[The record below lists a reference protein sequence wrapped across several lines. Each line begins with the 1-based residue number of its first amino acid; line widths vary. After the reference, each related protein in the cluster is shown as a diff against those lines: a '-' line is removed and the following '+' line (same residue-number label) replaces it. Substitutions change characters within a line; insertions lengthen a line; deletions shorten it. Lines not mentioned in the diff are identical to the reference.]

1 MSKISSILPVVA
13 LSLGLGLVASGCT
26 PVSAQY
32 YQPGYAFDNEPV
44 DPRVYPRRGPP
55 AGYYDGYGGRGYRGQ
70 AYEDPGFRGRGG
82 VYFDRETAKRNAR
95 ALKEQQ
101 KAWIKS
107 GRGGPPPG
115 TSYAPQRGYVQPQ
128 QGRGGR
134 GGYPP
139 GTFAQPGQVGQQPP
153 GPETRQ

>member
-1 MSKISSILPVVA
+1 MTMFRPFPTLATVVLG
-13 LSLGLGLVASGCT
+13 LSLTTAGCV

-32 YQPGYAFDNEPV
+32 YQPGYAFDDDRP
-44 DPRVYPRRGPP
+44 DPRVYPRRNYGPP
-55 AGYYDGYGGRGYRGQ
+55 PGYYGDRPRYGDRGYRGQ
-70 AYEDPGFRGRGG
+70 AYEDPGFRQGG

-115 TSYAPQRGYVQPQ
+115 TNYAPQQNYAQP
-128 QGRGGR
+128 GRGGGR
-134 GGYPP
+134 GYPP

-153 GPETRQ
+153 GP